1 MKALIALAALAA
13 FASPAAARESFE
25 LPAYSPGDA
34 FVYSDGRVEQVQAI
48 DGEVITWIGLQGDAY
63 RRPRNFVLP
72 VLDWRFNQGEGRRVV
87 SGHPETL
94 WPLRPGASARFS
106 VITEF
111 RRDPKAPWERNLA
124 LWTCKTGPRHEIAVP
139 AGRFPVL
146 SIACDRF
153 SSWNMRLQER
163 VTSDYAPDVGHYIRR
178 TSIDYL
184 AARTSVISLTSELH
198 GRAAT
203 RPRLVALSAEA
214 TRPAAVPATALASR

>member
-1 MKALIALAALAA
+1 MVAA
-13 FASPAAARESFE
+13 PAAARERFE
-25 LPAYSPGDA
+25 LPTYSPGDA

-48 DGEVITWIGLQGDAY
+48 DGDVVTWIGLQGDPY

-72 VLDWRFNQGEGRRVV
+72 VLGWRFNQGEGRRSVT
-87 SGHPETL
+87 GHPEAL
-94 WPLRPGASARFS
+94 WPLAAGNTARFS

-111 RRDPKAPWERNLA
+111 RRDPASPWERSLA
-124 LWTCKTGPRHEIAVP
+124 LWTCKTGPWHEIEVP

-178 TSIDYL
+178 TTIDYL
-184 AARTSVISLTSELH
+184 AARTTTIALTGELH
-198 GRAAT
+198 GAAAT
-203 RPRLVALSAEA
+203 HARLVALSAEA
-214 TRPAAVPATALASR
+214 QRPAK

>member
-1 MKALIALAALAA
+1 VVAAAVALVTGS
-13 FASPAAARESFE
+13 SPAAAREAYD

-34 FVYSDGRVEQVQAI
+34 FVYSDGRVEQVQAV
-48 DGEVITWIGLQGDAY
+48 DGDVIAWVGLQGEPY

-72 VLDWRFNQGEGRRVV
+72 VLGWRFNQGEGRRSV

-94 WPLRPGASARFS
+94 WPLTPGASARFS

-111 RRDPKAPWERNLA
+111 RRDPKAAWERNLA
-124 LWTCKTGPRHEIAVP
+124 LWTCKTGPRHEIEVP

-184 AARTSVISLTSELH
+184 AARTTTIALTGELH
-198 GRAAT
+198 GPAAT
-203 RPRLVALSAEA
+203 RARLMALSAEA
-214 TRPAAVPATALASR
+214 TRHGAASTASLSKKN